1 MLHVMASFTKF
12 YFLIISNDSAIQ
24 RALETQQPVDLFVR
38 DQNKHSHMHIYEG
51 WVDQRRILRDPS
63 IAWFLSRK
71 PLLNRFNCSLL
82 TESTQTVDLVR
93 SSKGPVLFEAEVPS
107 ADESL

>member
-1 MLHVMASFTKF
+1 MLFNAMLHVMASFTKF

-24 RALETQQPVDLFVR
+24 KRALETQQPVDLFVR

-71 PLLNRFNCSLL
+71 QLWSGCSCSLL
-82 TESTQTVDLVR
+82 TRSAQTAASVL
-93 SSKGPVLFEAEVPS
+93 SSKGPVFV
-107 ADESL
+107 